1 VNCLIRLN
9 TQSVA
14 SWKLLNPAAIL
25 ALPSPATNL
34 NFIASV
40 ADWGARV
47 NRFSTILLC
56 VLSLPAAS
64 YAQSPSTPA
73 HSAPARGAPTSRP
86 ARKISPDDSKEP
98 FVIESYSTTARF
110 ENDGTSEQILAVR
123 ARAESDL
130 GAQQLHELVFHY
142 DSGHQQLNVRYVRVR
157 KADGSVLNA
166 APDAATDAPA
176 VSDSGYAA
184 LKEKR
189 VTVPPLAAGDTL
201 EYGIATRLVTP
212 YAPGEFWFAYDFQ
225 SKAIVRDEQLEI
237 SVPANRVVILKSS
250 PSTPFE
256 TVQANARRVYRWKHA
271 NLAVAGDDSS
281 TTQPALRK
289 TKPPEVQLTTFAD
302 WDSVARWY
310 AKFES
315 AASEPS
321 PEIRTQTDELIQ
333 GKSDVPA
340 KAQSLYDFV
349 STNIHT
355 VDIPLVQAGWQP
367 HSAAEVFINKSGDA
381 GDKNML
387 LAAMLR
393 AAGIESATALVP
405 FTGVLDR
412 SVPSPAQLDHAI
424 MVVPLAAASLW
435 MDSSTEVAP
444 FRLLASPLRNK
455 AALLVASNGSGKIVD
470 TPADPPFLSS
480 QRVDIDGGVSDLGK
494 LTARA
499 HYTMRGDT
507 ELVLR
512 IAFHHTPQSQW
523 NQLAQTILTLDGLR
537 GEVTSVKAGD
547 PIATRDPFELDI
559 DFKQPNFLDWA
570 SKRQSG
576 PLPLLAIG
584 LPDPPADSTKPIEI
598 GSPLDVDVKLKLE
611 LPRNLTAQLPA
622 SSSVSRDYAEFQSS
636 YAFASPVITA
646 ERSLHFKMRSLPA
659 TRADDYKD
667 FTRAVTAD
675 ENRALV
681 VINTSSGD
689 PAIPASASADDLVE
703 VGLAELNAGNAASAG
718 PLLARA
724 VELDP
729 NHKQA
734 WTELGLADLRLGKL
748 EEAATAF
755 RRQLEINP
763 ADPHA
768 NDYLGL
774 ALERLNKNEEAAAA
788 FRRQTGIDPLD
799 AAAYAAL
806 GNILLA
812 QRDFSHAATELDKA
826 TILSPDNAAL
836 LISLGRAYLNA
847 GDEPKAIAAFE
858 KAAVLSPTP
867 PVWNDIAFNLADS
880 KSDLDKAQQYAEHA
894 IRETNAKLRSID
906 PQHVTQTQLQAIASL
921 VASWDTLGWVYA
933 QAGDLEKGLAY
944 LQSAA
949 LDSGDGEI
957 LDHLGQIYERMGPAQ
972 KGRAVASY
980 AAALAAPHSLP
991 ETRARLTLLLGGNE
1005 QIDELVEHARE
1016 GDVHGSLGFRG
1027 AVTEDLTAD
1036 FWVLFAPGAS
1046 RASPKVEVVQFAGGN
1061 ESLKPFSEKLRLL
1074 PYGPVIPDQAP
1085 IQMIRRGTL
1094 ACRARTG
1101 ECTFK
1106 FIPAAEVRAK

>member
-1 VNCLIRLN
+1 
-9 TQSVA
+9 
-14 SWKLLNPAAIL
+14 
-25 ALPSPATNL
+25 
-34 NFIASV
+34 
-40 ADWGARV
+40 V
-47 NRFSTILLC
+47 NRFFTILLC
-56 VLSLPAAS
+56 VLSLPAPS
-64 YAQSPSTPA
+64 FAQNHSGPVNSAPSRAPQS
-73 HSAPARGAPTSRP
+73 SAPAHKP
-86 ARKISPDDSKEP
+86 SPDYSKEP

-110 ENDGTSEQILAVR
+110 ENDGSSEQILAVR
-123 ARAESDL
+123 ARAQSDL

-142 DSGHQQLNVRYVRVR
+142 DTAHQQLNVRYLRVR

-166 APDAATDAPA
+166 APDAARNAPA
-176 VSDSGYAA
+176 VTDPGYAA
-184 LKEKR
+184 LEEKR
-189 VTVPPLAAGDTL
+189 VTVPPLAPGDTL
-201 EYGIATRLVTP
+201 EYGVATRLVTP
-212 YAPGEFWFAYDFQ
+212 YAPGEFWLAYDFQ

-237 SVPANRVVILKSS
+237 SVPANRQVILKSS

-256 TVQANARRVYRWKHA
+256 TVQANARTVYRWKHA
-271 NLAVAGDDSS
+271 NLTVRADDSS
-281 TTQPALRK
+281 ATQPGLQK
-289 TKPPEVQLTTFAD
+289 SKPPDVQLTTFAD
-302 WDSVARWY
+302 WGALARWY
-310 AKFES
+310 AKIEQ

-321 PEIRTQTDELIQ
+321 PEIRAKTDELIQ

-340 KAQSLYDFV
+340 RAQSLYDFV
-349 STNIHT
+349 STKIHT

-367 HSAAEVFINKSGDA
+367 HSAAEVFIRKSADA
-381 GDKNML
+381 GDKNVL

-405 FTGVLDR
+405 FTGALEQ

-424 MVVPLAAASLW
+424 TVIPLAAGSLW
-435 MDSSTEVAP
+435 MDSATEVAP

-455 AALLVASNGSGKIVD
+455 AALLVLANGSGQIVD
-470 TPADPPFLSS
+470 TPADPPFISS
-480 QRVDIDGGVSDLGK
+480 QHVDIDGGVSDLGE

-512 IAFHHTPQSQW
+512 IAFHHTPPSQW

-537 GEVTSVKAGD
+537 GDVTSVKAAD
-547 PIATRDPFELDI
+547 PIATRDPFVLDI

-570 SKRQSG
+570 GKRQSG

-584 LPDPPADSTKPIEI
+584 LPDPPTDSTKPIEI
-598 GSPLDVDVKLKLE
+598 GSPLEVDVKLKLE
-611 LPRNLTAQLPA
+611 LPANLTAQLPV

-636 YAFASPVITA
+636 YAFASHVITA
-646 ERSLHFKMRSLPA
+646 ERSLDFKMRSLPA
-659 TRADDYKD
+659 RRADDYKD

-689 PAIPASASADDLVE
+689 PSIPASASADDLIE
-703 VGLAELNAGNAASAG
+703 VGLAALNAGNAASAA

-734 WTELGLADLRLGKL
+734 WTDLGLADLRLGKL
-748 EEAATAF
+748 DQAATAF
-755 RRQLEINP
+755 RKQLEINP

-774 ALERLNKNEEAAAA
+774 ALERLNKNDEAAAA

-799 AAAYAAL
+799 AAAHAAL

-812 QRDFSHAATELDKA
+812 ERDFSPAATELDKA

-836 LISLGRAYLNA
+836 FVSLGRAYLNA
-847 GDEPKAIAAFE
+847 GDEPKAIEAFE
-858 KAAVLSPTP
+858 KAAALSPTP

-906 PQHVTQTQLQAIASL
+906 LRHVTQTQLQTIASL

-933 QAGDLEKGLAY
+933 QKGDLEKGLTYIQA
-944 LQSAA
+944 AA

-1005 QIDELVEHARE
+1005 QIDELVKQTKER
-1016 GDVHGSLGFRG
+1016 DVHSSWGFQA
-1027 AVTEDLTAD
+1027 AVKDDLTAD
-1036 FWVLFAPGAS
+1036 FWVLFAPGTAHAS
-1046 RASPKVEVVQFAGGN
+1046 AKVEVVEFAGGS

-1074 PYGPVIPDQAP
+1074 SYGGIIPDQAP
-1085 IQMIRRGTL
+1085 IKIIRRGTL
-1094 ACRARTG
+1094 VCMARTG
-1101 ECTFK
+1101 ECTFRL
-1106 FIPAAEVRAK
+1106 IPADEVRAK

>member
-1 VNCLIRLN
+1 M
-9 TQSVA
+9 QPGA

-25 ALPSPATNL
+25 TLPSPATNL
-34 NFIASV
+34 NFTASV
-40 ADWGARV
+40 ADEGARV
-47 NRFSTILLC
+47 NRLFTILLC

-64 YAQSPSTPA
+64 VGQDHSTPA
-73 HSAPARGAPTSRP
+73 HSARARGAPTSAPANRP
-86 ARKISPDDSKEP
+86 SPDFSKEP

-110 ENDGTSEQILAVR
+110 ENDGTSEQMLAVR
-123 ARAESDL
+123 ARAQTDL
-130 GAQQLHELVFHY
+130 GAQQLDQLVFHY
-142 DSGHQQLNVRYVRVR
+142 DSAHQQLNVRYVRVR

-166 APDAATDAPA
+166 APVAATDAPA
-176 VSDSGYAA
+176 VTDPAYAA

-189 VTVPPLAAGDTL
+189 ITVPPLVPGDTL

-237 SVPANRVVILKSS
+237 SVPASREVILKSS

-256 TVQANARRVYRWKHA
+256 TVQADARTVYRWKHA
-271 NLAVAGDDSS
+271 NLAVAADDSS
-281 TTQPALRK
+281 PTQPGVGK
-289 TKPPEVQLTTFAD
+289 TKPPVVQLTTFAD
-302 WDSVARWY
+302 WDAVARWY
-310 AKFES
+310 AKIEQ

-321 PEIRTQTDELIQ
+321 PEIGAKTNELIQ

-355 VDIPLVQAGWQP
+355 VDTGLVQAGWQP
-367 HSAAEVFINKSGDA
+367 HSAAEVFISKSGDA
-381 GDKNML
+381 GDKSVL

-405 FTGVLDR
+405 FTGALDR
-412 SVPSPAQLDHAI
+412 SVPSPAQLDHALTAI
-424 MVVPLAAASLW
+424 PLAAGSLW

-470 TPADPPFLSS
+470 TPADPPFISS
-480 QRVDIDGGVSDLGK
+480 QHVDIDGGVNDLGK

-611 LPRNLTAQLPA
+611 LPRSLTAQLPV
-622 SSSVSRDYAEFQSS
+622 SSSVSRDYAKFQSS
-636 YAFASPVITA
+636 YAFAGHVITA
-646 ERSLHFKMRSLPA
+646 ERSLDFRTRSLPA
-659 TRADDYKD
+659 TRADDYRD

-689 PAIPASASADDLVE
+689 PAIPASTTADDLVE
-703 VGLAELNAGNAASAG
+703 VGLAALNAGNAASAA

-729 NHKQA
+729 SHKQA
-734 WTELGLADLRLGKL
+734 WTVLGLADLRLGKL
-748 EEAATAF
+748 DQAAAAF
-755 RRQLEINP
+755 RKQIEINP

-768 NDYLGL
+768 SDYLGL
-774 ALERLNKNEEAAAA
+774 TLERLNKNDEAAAA

-799 AAAYAAL
+799 AAAHAAL

-812 QRDFSHAATELDKA
+812 ERDFSHAATELDKA

-836 LISLGRAYLNA
+836 LVSLGRAYLNA
-847 GDEPKAIAAFE
+847 GDEPKALAAFE
-858 KAAVLSPTP
+858 KAALLSPTP
-867 PVWNDIAFNLADS
+867 PVWNDIAFDLADS
-880 KSDLDKAQQYAEHA
+880 KSDLDQAQQYAEHA

-906 PQHVTQTQLQAIASL
+906 LQHVTQTQLQAIASL

-933 QAGDLEKGLAY
+933 QKGDLEKGLAY
-944 LQSAA
+944 IQSAA

-972 KGRAVASY
+972 KDRAVASY

-991 ETRARLTLLLGGNE
+991 ETRARLTLLLGGNQ
-1005 QIDELVEHARE
+1005 QIDELVEQAKER
-1016 GDVHGSLGFRG
+1016 DVHASWSFKR
-1027 AVTEDLTAD
+1027 AVTDDLTAD
-1036 FWVLFAPGAS
+1036 FWVLFAPGTKQ
-1046 RASPKVEVVQFAGGN
+1046 ASPKVEAVQFAGGS
-1061 ESLKPFSEKLRLL
+1061 ESLKAFSEKLQWLS
-1074 PYGPVIPDQAP
+1074 YGPVIPDQVP
-1085 IQMIRRGTL
+1085 IKFIRRGTL
-1094 ACRARTG
+1094 VCMARTG

-1106 FIPAAEVRAK
+1106 FIPADEVRTK